1 MPKLPGLSDITG
13 LLRAQT
19 EALIELPATIASLQ
33 RAVRALA
40 DTVAVGAET
49 LLIVQKLALR
59 IDRLVDEIEAPVL
72 ALAPGLRRTAVV
84 LDDPIMETIPD
95 TVRRLQTEAMPLLRA
110 ISETQARLAA
120 LPGAALLGSL
130 AGRRPDPRSTTPAP
144 ARSDAAGPPPVT
156 PEAPSQRP
164 RKR

>member
-1 MPKLPGLSDITG
+1 MPRLPGVSEIAG

-59 IDRLVDEIEAPVL
+59 IDRLVDEIEAPVV
-72 ALAPGLRRTAVV
+72 ALVPGLRRTAVV

-95 TVRRLQTEAMPLLRA
+95 TIRRLQTEAMPLLRA

-120 LPGAALLGSL
+120 LPGAALLSSL
-130 AGRRPDPRSTTPAP
+130 TGRRPDLRTAAARPATEQP
-144 ARSDAAGPPPVT
+144 EPPPVT
-156 PEAPSQRP
+156 PEPPAPRP